1 MSHESLISP
10 RVDVPLVDLTPAH
23 DPVKSAILRDL
34 SELIDGGVFLNG
46 PEVAAFEEAFATYC
60 HAQHCVG
67 VASGL
72 DALRLAL
79 LAAELEPGDEVIVPA
94 HTFVATFEAVA
105 QAGGVP
111 VPVDVTTQDYN
122 LDVEAAEAAIGEG
135 TRFLLPVDLYGQ
147 LADGCAL
154 RDLADGRGLE
164 IVEDACQAHGA
175 ARDGVTA
182 GTIGLAGAFS
192 FYPTKNLGAMGDAGA
207 IVTDDGDL
215 ASCARALREH
225 GETSKYMHDAVGYTA
240 RMDGVQALVLLHKLP
255 LLEEWTELRRAIA
268 RRYAEALEGA
278 GDLVLPPVPPGSD
291 PVWHLFV
298 VRTGRSSELAEFLGG
313 RGIATGRHY
322 PKPPHLTTAFAH
334 LGYGPGSFPVAEALA
349 RDGLS
354 LPLFPGLTEVQLDA
368 VTGGVTD
375 FFARA

>member
-23 DPVKSAILRDL
+23 DSIKPAILRDL
-34 SELIDGGVFLNG
+34 SELIDRGVFLNG
-46 PEVAAFEEAFATYC
+46 PEVAEFEEAFATYSR
-60 HAQHCVG
+60 ARHCVA

-79 LAAELEPGDEVIVPA
+79 LAAGLEPDDEVIVPA
-94 HTFVATFEAVA
+94 HTFVATLEAVT

-111 VPVDVTTQDYN
+111 VPVDITTKDYN
-122 LDVEAAEAAIGEG
+122 LDVDAADAAIGER

-147 LADGCAL
+147 LADGPAL
-154 RDLADGRGLE
+154 RELAGRRGVE

-207 IVTDDGDL
+207 IVTDDDGL
-215 ASCARALREH
+215 ASRARALREH
-225 GETSKYMHDAVGYTA
+225 GETSKYIHEAIGYTA
-240 RMDGVQALVLLHKLP
+240 RMDGVQALVLLRKLP
-255 LLEEWTELRRAIA
+255 LLERWIEQRRAIA
-268 RRYAEALEGA
+268 RRYADALEGV
-278 GDLVLPPVPPGSD
+278 GDLVLPPVAPGSG

-298 VRTGRSSELAEFLGG
+298 VRTGRSSELAEFLAGH
-313 RGIATGRHY
+313 GIATGRHY

-354 LPLFPGLTEVQLDA
+354 LPLFPGLTEEQLDA
-368 VTGGVTD
+368 VTRGVTD
-375 FFARA
+375 FFARG